1 MLAEPLKS
9 PHPRGPPGTLA
20 NDEAAWRA
28 LDEVLRRLVGH
39 LCVAARGQSTQLDAQ
54 LGRVASALRRRAP
67 APEVEGLLGDLHRAI
82 AALDEVPAGTA
93 RTAGASAAFT
103 AAAGYLSRLL
113 ERLALEP
120 RVAPQVEE
128 IRTQLASASTDTAV
142 ADAIERM
149 ADLVNQQL
157 QALQRDRGEVERAL
171 AHVNSQLDEVA
182 AYLFGEDADREAAS
196 RSGQQLE
203 GQVRGEL
210 AHLDDSVRRAQD
222 LEALRREVVARTEA
236 IHGHMVEFR
245 EREAERLS
253 AYQARAEGMRA
264 RIAELER
271 ETRTLQD
278 SLRREKRLSTTD
290 ALTGI
295 PNRLAWDERIAHEF
309 ARWKRFRRP
318 MCLVAWDIDHF
329 KSINDS
335 YGHAAGDKVLY
346 VVAQH
351 LARHIR
357 EVDFVSRYGG
367 EEFAMLLLGT
377 RPEDALRVCNGLR
390 ERIARLNFHYR
401 HKPIPVTVSCGI
413 ASFDGEDTPESVFER
428 ADLAMYRAKREGR
441 NACVL
446 G

>member
-1 MLAEPLKS
+1 MLVEPLKS
-9 PHPRGPPGTLA
+9 SHPRAPAAAISVEET
-20 NDEAAWRA
+20 AWRA

-82 AALDEVPAGTA
+82 VALDEVAPASQRG
-93 RTAGASAAFT
+93 AGPSAAFGV
-103 AAAGYLSRLL
+103 AAGYLTRLL

-120 RVAPQVEE
+120 RVASRVDEV
-128 IRTQLASASTDTAV
+128 RALLAAAASDVAV
-142 ADAIERM
+142 AEAIERM
-149 ADLVNQQL
+149 ADLVNEQL
-157 QALQRDRGEVERAL
+157 QALQRDRGEVERTL

-182 AYLFGEDADREAAS
+182 AYLFGEDADREAAHQ
-196 RSGQQLE
+196 SGQQME
-203 GQVRGEL
+203 GHVRGEL
-210 AHLDDSVRRAQD
+210 AGLGESMRQAQD
-222 LEALRREVVARTEA
+222 LEALRRDVLARTEA
-236 IHGHMVEFR
+236 IHQHMVDFR
-245 EREAERLS
+245 EREASRHA
-253 AYQARAEGMRA
+253 AYQERADRMRS
-264 RIAELER
+264 RIADLER

-295 PNRLAWDERIAHEF
+295 ANRLAWDERIAHEF

-329 KSINDS
+329 KTINDT

-351 LARHIR
+351 LARHVR
-357 EVDFVSRYGG
+357 EVDFVARYGG
-367 EEFAMLLLGT
+367 EEFAMLLIGT

-390 ERIARLNFHYR
+390 ERIARLNFHFR
-401 HKPIPVTVSCGI
+401 QKPIPVTLSCGI
-413 ASFDGEDTPESVFER
+413 ASFEGEDTPESVFER
-428 ADLAMYRAKREGR
+428 ADLAMYRAKHEGR